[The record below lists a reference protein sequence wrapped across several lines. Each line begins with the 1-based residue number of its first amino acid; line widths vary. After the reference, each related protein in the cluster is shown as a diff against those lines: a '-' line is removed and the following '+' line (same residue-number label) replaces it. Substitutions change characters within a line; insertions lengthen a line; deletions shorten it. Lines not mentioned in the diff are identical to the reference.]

1 MVSGSKHFR
10 GPTGREAA
18 VEAAEMKRLYLEH
31 REVEEARDLDA
42 VVDTFDDD
50 CFLENVAL
58 GSRAVGRAAVRA
70 SYEALFTAF
79 PDLSPTSVGEAYGD
93 DVFVTWGT
101 VHGTMDGPWLGI
113 DPTHKSFDC
122 AFVNVVPFTH
132 GRMQG
137 EQLYFDL
144 PALCAGAGVSVDEVL
159 GRAAAARALA

>member
-1 MVSGSKHFR
+1 ME
-10 GPTGREAA
+10 PT
-18 VEAAEMKRLYLEH
+18 EMKRLYLEH

-42 VVDTFDDD
+42 VVATFDDD
-50 CFLENVAL
+50 CFLENIAL
-58 GSRAVGRAAVRA
+58 GSRANAREAVRP
-70 SYEALFTAF
+70 SYEALFRAF

-113 DPTHKSFDC
+113 DPTHKGFEC
-122 AFVNVVPFTH
+122 AFVNVVPFSK

-159 GRAAAARALA
+159 ARATAAGSLA